1 MAADFLVASVEKETK
16 PLFRN
21 SNDLIMVCV
30 HEVIRAA
37 SGGRLF
43 VARNGVRGGFKW
55 RENLFSCLLW
65 FREVSIRFYAES
77 SEDLIK

>member
-21 SNDLIMVCV
+21 RNDLIMVCV

-43 VARNGVRGGFKW
+43 VACNGQGGFKW
-55 RENLFSCLLW
+55 RENLQYSLVLLW
-65 FREVSIRFYAES
+65 FVRFQFVYA
-77 SEDLIK
+77 D

>member
-1 MAADFLVASVEKETK
+1 MAADFLVASVEKETN

-21 SNDLIMVCV
+21 RNDLIMVCV

-43 VARNGVRGGFKW
+43 VACNGVRVDSSGGKTYS
-55 RENLFSCLLW
+55 LVLLCG
-65 FREVSIRFYAES
+65 
-77 SEDLIK
+77 

>member
-21 SNDLIMVCV
+21 RNDLIMVCV

-55 RENLFSCLLW
+55 REILFSCSPVDS
-65 FREVSIRFYAES
+65 EVSIRVYA
-77 SEDLIK
+77 D